1 MLKNISNL
9 GKALNKTEQQEING
23 GVSAGC
29 PGWVYIEAIDT
40 CVFTECYFEDCLDE
54 YGERDPFPHPDCC

>member
-9 GKALNKTEQQEING
+9 GKVLSKKEQQKFNG
-23 GVSAGC
+23 GSSC
-29 PGWVYIEAIDT
+29 QGWRYIEAIDT